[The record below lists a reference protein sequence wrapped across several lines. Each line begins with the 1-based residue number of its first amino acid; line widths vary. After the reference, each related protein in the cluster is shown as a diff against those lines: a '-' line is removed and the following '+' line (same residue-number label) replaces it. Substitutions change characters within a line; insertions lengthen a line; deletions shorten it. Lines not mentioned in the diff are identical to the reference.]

1 MVNQAQ
7 TMTNVLDAFNTNSS
21 PNGSI
26 TNEWSNWFGGAFQ
39 SLALD
44 AGSDA
49 NGNPA
54 SGSLKIVANYP
65 VATDQITVWNGIN
78 GISPGLN
85 ALQYTNF
92 QCDVRFAPGSATNS
106 SGKFGN
112 LEFGVPTPGYGQNY
126 FGSVAVSAS
135 NTNWV
140 HVSIALNA
148 SSNPN
153 LQNITGLLIHIWG
166 AGLVGPST
174 LWVDNIQFTGM
185 ITNVGTV
192 TVNYTNTQQRIDGF
206 GASSAWMSGTLA
218 TSLAD
223 LLFSTNTGAGLS
235 LLRTRIAPDGTSW
248 ENGIAQQAQARGAR
262 IWSTPWSPPTIY
274 KGTNGFGTNSVNG
287 GSFASSG
294 ANYQGYANLLA
305 KYVVGVKNNYGINL
319 YALSVQNEPN
329 YETDYESCRWSG
341 QQIHDFVPYLSAALV
356 ASNVAGTK
364 IMIAE
369 DANWK
374 WNLATNT
381 MSDPATSNLVGIVA
395 AHNYGTSA
403 AAVTAFGTPCPRPIW
418 ETEHYF
424 GSDGGITNGL
434 ALAQQVH
441 AFLTVAQASAYH
453 YWWLTGS
460 GNGSIVGSST
470 ANPAK
475 RLFVLGNYSKFV
487 RPNFY
492 RVGTTNTS
500 VALVT
505 AFKDP
510 GSSNFVIVA
519 ANPSA
524 YPVRQTFVLTNFPAT
539 GTMTQWVTSAS
550 LSLSNQGPIT
560 VTNNSF
566 TYLLPE
572 WTVVSFNFIKPVTNA
587 PSIVQSPTNQT
598 GMIYGAVTFNVVA
611 DGSEPLAYQ
620 WFFNGT
626 NRLSGATNTSLTL
639 SGLTSINAGNYS
651 VIVTN
656 FLGSITS
663 AVATLTVSTN
673 AHFVLKADDG
683 FGSSSFN
690 AAGNW
695 TNTATGGIATFA
707 PTNGFTYRTGP
718 FTLRTPAAAGN
729 YTFNGD
735 ALTISAGGSL
745 NIKGGGGNIVTFSN
759 LILSGTINNS
769 INQNQTATIAGN
781 LTVVG
786 AGSLH
791 TQAALNDARAITNL
805 MDLHG
810 SGALTNLGLGTG
822 PGYVVYQGA
831 NTGFTGPLI
840 VTSNTTLQVATLANL
855 GGNPPGFNAGQLT
868 LNNGT
873 FVPTASMSLNH
884 PNSGVTIAAG
894 GGVFGIPA
902 GVTLTVSNPMA
913 GPGNLLIAGGGTLV
927 VTASNSASG
936 GLVVSNSTLALVGN
950 ASLKNILLGV
960 SNNAALDLTTLNA
973 PLTVSNRIALAGN
986 LRVNLNSAGMSS
998 RLVASNIVFG
1008 GVLTLSN
1015 VGPAWAVG
1023 NSFPLFAASQYSGA
1037 FSSIV
1042 PAAPGANLAW
1052 DTSALLSNG
1061 TLSIRDTTLPTIIW
1075 SLTNSFLAADLNC
1088 SAPMPDVTGTNYVIA
1103 TDEFG
1108 PLTILQSPT
1117 NRTILPLGTN
1127 FFIITVID
1135 VSGNS
1140 AIVTNRIVVEDQTPP
1155 LVTLND
1161 SNALWIELGT
1171 VYVEPDASALDSCV
1185 GVVSVVI
1192 AGTINTNALGT
1203 NSLTYTASDNSGNTN
1218 IVTRVVVVRDTTPP
1232 TVSWSFTNLTVIA
1245 TGGGYALMPEITGT
1259 NFILA
1264 ADLSGAVLITQSP
1277 ATGTH
1282 LGVGTNLSVLTV
1294 TDSSLNSVSITNRIV
1309 VVTVASPVITSLQI
1323 FGSDLVISG
1332 TNGGLPG
1339 SPFYTLNSTN
1349 LTVPLMDW
1357 TIIATNQFGPGGAFM
1372 FTNPWSPAVPR
1383 SFFLLR
1389 VP

>member
-1 MVNQAQ
+1 MLSLVNSHGQ
-7 TMTNVLDAFNTNSS
+7 TMTNVLDAFNTSS
-21 PNGSI
+21 YPNGSI

-39 SLALD
+39 SLSLD

-78 GISPGLN
+78 GISPALN
-85 ALQYTNF
+85 GLQYTNF

-140 HVSIALNA
+140 RVSIALNA

-153 LQNITGLLIHIWG
+153 LQNISGLLIHIWG
-166 AGLVGPST
+166 AGLTGPST
-174 LWVDNIQFTGM
+174 LWVDNIQFVGM

-192 TVNYTNTQQRIDGF
+192 TINYTNTQQRIDGF

-235 LLRTRIAPDGTSW
+235 LLRTRIAPDGISW
-248 ENGIAQQAQARGAR
+248 ENSIAQQAQARGAR

-305 KYVVGVKNNYGINL
+305 KYVAGVKNNYGINL
-319 YALSVQNEPN
+319 HAISIQNEPN

-395 AHNYGTSA
+395 AHNYGSSA
-403 AAVTAFGTPCPRPIW
+403 AAVTAFGTPCPKPIW

-441 AFLTVAQASAYH
+441 SFLTVAQASAYH

-475 RLFVLGNYSKFV
+475 RLFVLGNYSRFV
-487 RPNFY
+487 RPNFH
-492 RVGTTNTS
+492 RLGTTNNS
-500 VALVT
+500 VALIT

-524 YPVRQTFVLTNFPAT
+524 YPVRQTFMLTNFPAT

-550 LSLSNQGPIT
+550 LSLSNQGPIN

-598 GMIYGAVTFNVVA
+598 GMIYGAVTFSVA
-611 DGSEPLAYQ
+611 ANGSEPLSYQ

-626 NRLSGATNTSLTL
+626 NLLSGATNTSLTL
-639 SGLTSINAGNYS
+639 TGLAPTNAGNYS

-656 FLGSITS
+656 YLGSITS
-663 AVATLTVSTN
+663 AVAALTIATN

-683 FGSSSFN
+683 FGGSSFN
-690 AAGNW
+690 TVGNW
-695 TNTATGGIATFA
+695 TNTSNGAVASFA
-707 PTNGFTYRTGP
+707 PANGVTYLTGP
-718 FTLRTPAAAGN
+718 FTLRTPAAAGD
-729 YTFNGD
+729 YAFAGD
-735 ALTISAGGSL
+735 ALTISAGGNL
-745 NIKGGGGNIVTFSN
+745 NIKGGNGNIVTFSN

-769 INQNQTATIAGN
+769 INQNQIATIAGN

-791 TQAALNDARAITNL
+791 TQAALNDARAITNAMIL
-805 MDLHG
+805 SG
-810 SGALTNLGLGTG
+810 SGALTNLGLGAG
-822 PGYVVYQGA
+822 PGYVVYQGN

-840 VTSNTTLQVATLANL
+840 VTSNTTIQAASQANL
-855 GGNPPGFNAGQLT
+855 GGNPPVFKAGQLT

-873 FVPTASMSLNH
+873 FAPTASMSLNNA
-884 PNSGVTIAAG
+884 NSGVTIAAG
-894 GGVFGIPA
+894 GGAFNIPA
-902 GVTLTVSNPMA
+902 GVTLTVSNPIA
-913 GPGNLLIAGGGTLV
+913 GPGHLLVSGGGTLV
-927 VTASNSASG
+927 VTASNNSSG
-936 GLVVSNSTLALVGN
+936 NLVVSNSTLALVGN
-950 ASLKNILLGV
+950 ASVNNFLLGV
-960 SNNAALDLTTLNA
+960 SNNATVDLTALNV
-973 PLTVSNRIALAGN
+973 PLAVSNRIALAGN
-986 LRVNLNSAGMSS
+986 LRANVNSAGMGS
-998 RLVASNIVFG
+998 RLLASNIVYG

-1015 VGPAWAVG
+1015 VGPAWTVG
-1023 NSFPLFAASQYSGA
+1023 NVFPLFAASNYSGA
-1037 FSSIV
+1037 FSSVV
-1042 PAAPGANLAW
+1042 PASPGANLAW
-1052 DTSALLSNG
+1052 DTSALVSNG
-1061 TLSIRDTTLPTIIW
+1061 TLTIRDTTLPAILW
-1075 SLTNSFLAADLNC
+1075 SFTNLVMAADQNC
-1088 SAPMPDVTGTNYVIA
+1088 TATLPDVTGTNYIIA
-1103 TDEFG
+1103 TDQYG
-1108 PLTILQSPT
+1108 SLTISQSPT
-1117 NRTILPLGTN
+1117 NGTILSLGTN
-1127 FFIITVID
+1127 LVVITVTD

-1140 AIVTNRIVVEDQTPP
+1140 SLSTNRIVVADLTPP
-1155 LVTLND
+1155 IISLSGST
-1161 SNALWIELGT
+1161 ALWIELGST
-1171 VYVEPDASALDSCV
+1171 FVDPGATALDNCA
-1185 GVVSVVI
+1185 GVVPVI
-1192 AGTINTNALGT
+1192 VAGTVNTNVIGT
-1203 NSLTYTASDNSGNTN
+1203 NWLTYTATDSAANTN
-1218 IVTRVVVVRDTTPP
+1218 NATRIVIVRD
-1232 TVSWSFTNLTVIA
+1232 A
-1245 TGGGYALMPEITGT
+1245 MA
-1259 NFILA
+1259 
-1264 ADLSGAVLITQSP
+1264 
-1277 ATGTH
+1277 
-1282 LGVGTNLSVLTV
+1282 
-1294 TDSSLNSVSITNRIV
+1294 
-1309 VVTVASPVITSLQI
+1309 PVITSLQLSGTNLI
-1323 FGSDLVISG
+1323 FSG
-1332 TNGGLPG
+1332 TNGGPAG
-1339 SPFYTLNSTN
+1339 SPFYTLTSTN
-1349 LTVPLMDW
+1349 LILPLADW
-1357 TIIATNQFGPGGAFM
+1357 AMVATNVFGPGGGFR
-1372 FTNPWSPAVPR
+1372 FTNPWSPSVPQ
-1383 SFFLLR
+1383 SFFILR
-1389 VP
+1389 LP